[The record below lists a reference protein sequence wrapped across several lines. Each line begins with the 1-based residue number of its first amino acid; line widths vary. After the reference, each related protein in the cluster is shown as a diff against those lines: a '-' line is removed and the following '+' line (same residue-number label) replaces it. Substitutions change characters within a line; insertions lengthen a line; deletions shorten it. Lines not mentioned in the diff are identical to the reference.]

1 MIDKQIIQEKISVL
15 QEELGLSEIVDKE
28 YSIIEEYSI
37 ILDEA
42 IKQLHFY
49 NELTNILN
57 GEVKSKSEDV
67 VSDENVCDSLKKILM
82 DIFEETHKLDLF
94 SDDFNFREFLHENI
108 DYPIERMK
116 EQLDKPWLRDKLTIG
131 LMGHY
136 ATGKTTVLNL
146 LFGES
151 FPVNKHEN
159 TALPTYLTYGKATEQ
174 VTLIDRN
181 NKSQILTKDQC
192 SVLDFQNGVKSY
204 PFARIF
210 NYMVKENQYDILKK
224 LTIIDTPGLFS
235 TNKEHSVSTINSM
248 PSCDAIFYFINITKS
263 ATDDDFKI
271 LQQIGSV
278 PLYIIFS
285 FVDAR
290 GTTPSEV
297 DRSIMKI
304 IGDIKHKKEI
314 NFKGFLKIGRREET
328 RQMFKQETYKILGTL
343 VNEHEVYEPENH
355 VFAVIN
361 YLEDFLVKCKSNLSK
376 IIAEIDSETDKLL
389 ADYKSSSRTFIT
401 EHNNSLSR
409 FNNMVDTF
417 NNRCSGAT
425 FCGGASSAL
434 CNNIN
439 NISESLRRMARAYN
453 SMDESKLVEYGNGCA
468 QMKIYQY
475 KLERVSEILS
485 NVVDLK
491 NKLL

>member
-1 MIDKQIIQEKISVL
+1 MIDKQIIQEEISVL
-15 QEELGLSEIVDKE
+15 QEELGLFGIVD
-28 YSIIEEYSI
+28 EEFGI
-37 ILDEA
+37 ILGEA
-42 IKQLHFY
+42 IKQIHFY
-49 NELTNILN
+49 NELTKILD
-57 GEVKSKSEDV
+57 GEVKSKNEDV
-67 VSDENVCDSLKKILM
+67 VNGENFCDSLKKILM

-94 SDDFNFREFLHENI
+94 SNDFNFREFLHQNI

-131 LMGHY
+131 LIGHF

-151 FPVNKHEN
+151 FPVNKYEN
-159 TALPTYLTYGKATEQ
+159 TALPTYLTYGKATEK
-174 VTLIDRN
+174 VTLVDRN
-181 NKSQILTKDQC
+181 NQSQILTKNQC
-192 SVLDFQNGVKSY
+192 SVLDFQNGVKNY

-210 NYMVKENQYDILKK
+210 KYMVKENQYEILKK

-235 TNKEHSVSTINSM
+235 THKEHSVSTKNSM
-248 PSCDAIFYFINITKS
+248 PNCDVIFYFINITKS

-343 VNEHEVYEPENH
+343 VHEHEVYE
-355 VFAVIN
+355 
-361 YLEDFLVKCKSNLSK
+361 
-376 IIAEIDSETDKLL
+376 L
-389 ADYKSSSRTFIT
+389 AKT
-401 EHNNSLSR
+401 EHSHPLG
-409 FNNMVDTF
+409 MVVSTHF
-417 NNRCSGAT
+417 RCGK
-425 FCGGASSAL
+425 GVKRG
-434 CNNIN
+434 
-439 NISESLRRMARAYN
+439 
-453 SMDESKLVEYGNGCA
+453 
-468 QMKIYQY
+468 
-475 KLERVSEILS
+475 
-485 NVVDLK
+485 LK
-491 NKLL
+491 NGALPFNID